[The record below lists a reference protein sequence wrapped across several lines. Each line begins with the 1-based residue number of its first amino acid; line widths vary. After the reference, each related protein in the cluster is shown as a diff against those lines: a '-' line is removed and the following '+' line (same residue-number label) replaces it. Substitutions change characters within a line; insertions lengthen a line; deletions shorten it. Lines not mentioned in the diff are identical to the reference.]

1 MNVLDRTTSFK
12 KYIIVKNII
21 FKILFEYMCLLQ
33 NFKIQI
39 YYSNTIEIKK
49 PTVDHSFIGYYFSF
63 IQRFNI

>member
-1 MNVLDRTTSFK
+1 MN
-12 KYIIVKNII
+12 IIVKNII
-21 FKILFEYMCLLQ
+21 FKISFEYMCLLR

-49 PTVDHSFIGYYFSF
+49 PTVDYSFIGYYFSL